1 MFASFNL
8 KCLPHTKQINT
19 NKLKFCTQKKK
30 KGTSSLIANRPFKPK
45 RNIPLNQD
53 VMEDFLNEEKARN
66 LFVQNAEDIV

>member
-30 KGTSSLIANRPFKPK
+30 KKKGTSSLIANRPFKPK
-45 RNIPLNQD
+45 GTYL
-53 VMEDFLNEEKARN
+53 
-66 LFVQNAEDIV
+66 

>member
-30 KGTSSLIANRPFKPK
+30 KKEGNFIFDSQQTI
-45 RNIPLNQD
+45 
-53 VMEDFLNEEKARN
+53 
-66 LFVQNAEDIV
+66 